1 MTDLNHDFLK
11 TIQHLETTLGDPTN
25 EQSEINFARSVTL
38 DEAQAFP
45 HDYIRYLTDIGYF
58 SHFVPTEMGGQLHE
72 FSELLL
78 LCRTLSRRD
87 LTAAIATGQTML
99 GALPVWLCGDQT
111 QKSLLA
117 EHILQGHLGCL
128 ALTEKRHGSNLLAS
142 EVSATEHADD
152 YQLNGEKWLIN
163 NATQGHTMTI
173 LVRKYDHNQRESLAV
188 LLLDKTC
195 IKDFENIEKI
205 NTHGIRCADISG
217 IRFNNTQVPKSAIIQ
232 TNEPGMYGVLKALQI
247 SRILCAGFSL
257 GAFDT
262 CLRLTYDFAKSRALY
277 QKTVLDMPTVQQGL
291 GRSFAKLLVAEMV
304 SLASSKTLNYAGKS
318 LSVYSASCKYWVPKT
333 TELAIDELKV
343 ILGAR
348 YYLRDE
354 YQAGMF
360 QKMQRDN
367 AVVSLFDG
375 SSQLNLGLISS
386 QTNAI
391 ASKLLDNPCAH
402 PDIAAWFDLN
412 TAKSLS
418 TISSAMLSVNNMGQ
432 DPILASFLAITEQRQ
447 FDRLDANLQTVLH
460 TLKQQILSWCDTIQ
474 TLQHN
479 EQNEPASVVR
489 FAATKQYTQLFAAS
503 CCALYVIF
511 NPSHPLLGQSDIAQ
525 DLLTVILDDSDLW
538 VPSNALLGTLDTQ
551 HQNQS
556 MYSLLALPK

>member
-1 MTDLNHDFLK
+1 MTDLNHNFLQN
-11 TIQHLETTLGDPTN
+11 IQKLEENLGDPTDDQN
-25 EQSEINFARSVTL
+25 EINFARSVAL
-38 DEAQAFP
+38 DEAQDFP
-45 HDYIRYLTDIGYF
+45 NGYIRYLTDLGYF
-58 SHFVPTEMGGQLHE
+58 TYFVPTEMGGQLRE

-111 QKSLLA
+111 QKKLLA

-142 EVSATEHADD
+142 EVSATEHPDG

-163 NATQGHTMTI
+163 NATQGHTMTL
-173 LVRKYDHNQRESLAV
+173 LVRKFDHHQRESLAV
-188 LLLDKTC
+188 LLLDKTQ
-195 IKDFENIEKI
+195 INDFENIEKI

-217 IRFNNTQVPKSAIIQ
+217 IRFNNTVVPKSAEIH
-232 TNEPGMYGVLKALQI
+232 TNEPGMYGILKALQI

-318 LSVYSASCKYWVPKT
+318 LSVYSACCKYWVPKT

-348 YYLRDE
+348 YYLRHE

-391 ASKLLDNPCAH
+391 AAKLLDNPSIH
-402 PDIAAWFDLN
+402 PDIASWFDLN
-412 TAKSLS
+412 TTQSLS
-418 TISSAMLSVNNMGQ
+418 SINSKMLSVNNMGQ
-432 DPILASFLAITEQRQ
+432 DPVLASFLALTEQQ
-447 FDRLDANLQTVLH
+447 EFTALDTRLQAVLRNLQH
-460 TLKQQILSWCDTIQ
+460 HILSWCDTIQ

-479 EQNEPASVVR
+479 QQNEPASVVR

-511 NPSHPLLGQSDIAQ
+511 NPSHPLLGQPDIAQ
-525 DLLTVILDDSDLW
+525 DLLTVIMDDSDLW
-538 VPSNALLGTLDTQ
+538 VPSNALMSTLEAQ
-551 HQNQS
+551 HQHQS
-556 MYSLLALPK
+556 MYSLLALVK